1 MKNSY
6 TKPLWQVKKD
16 EELETL
22 RKYLSKRY
30 RELILNYE
38 KERN

>member
-1 MKNSY
+1 MATGY
-6 TKPLWQVKKD
+6 TKPSWQIKRD

-22 RKYLSKRY
+22 RKYLAKRY

-38 KERN
+38 KEKH